1 MSGQPARAH
10 HAATRFVRAES
21 GAQIDFE
28 SSPHLI
34 KGRWYVLFLIALCGL
49 VGLTLVVSVSIGAI
63 EIPLDQVWTVIGTNL
78 TAPLTGHAL
87 APDIPAT
94 TNQIVWDFRM
104 PRALLALIVGASLA
118 AAGVVMQAVVR
129 NPLADPYILG
139 TVSGASVGAVAVIT
153 LGLFAAVP
161 SAVTTSAFIG
171 AVVSLL
177 LVFLLGQRRGVF
189 APGRLILAG
198 VAISYLLSAI
208 TSYLQLRA
216 NPNELRA
223 VLYWLLGSVA
233 GAEWEDLGI
242 AGLVVIGLTLL
253 LTLQA
258 RRLNALLM
266 GDESAYALGVN
277 VNRFRLLLVAAA
289 SLLTASVVA
298 VSGGVGFVGL
308 MIPHM
313 VRLLVGPDHR
323 RVMIVTVL
331 VGGLFLMWVD
341 LLARIVIRPAEMP
354 LGIITG
360 VIGAPFFIYIMQRS
374 GRGGGA

>member
-10 HAATRFVRAES
+10 HATRFVRADT
-21 GAQIDFE
+21 GALVDLAA
-28 SSPHLI
+28 SPHLI
-34 KGRWYVLFLIALCGL
+34 KGRWYGIFTILLAAI
-49 VGLTLVVSVSIGAI
+49 VVVSIVISVSIGALD
-63 EIPLDQVWTVIGTNL
+63 IPLDQVWRVIGANV
-78 TAPLTGHAL
+78 TAPLTGNAL
-87 APDIPAT
+87 APDIAAT

-104 PRALLALIVGASLA
+104 PRTLLGLIVGAALA

-139 TVSGASVGAVAVIT
+139 TVSGASVGAVAVIA
-153 LGLFAAVP
+153 LGFLAATP
-161 SAVTTSAFIG
+161 SAVTISAFFG
-171 AVVSLL
+171 ALGSLL

-208 TSYLQLRA
+208 TSYIQLQA

-233 GAEWEDLGI
+233 GAEWEDLGV
-242 AGLVVIGLTLL
+242 AGTVVIALTGLLIV
-253 LTLQA
+253 QA

-266 GDESAYALGVN
+266 GEETAYALGID
-277 VNRFRLLLVAAA
+277 VNRFRLVLLAAA

-308 MIPHM
+308 MIPHV
-313 VRLLVGPDHR
+313 VRMLVGPDHR
-323 RVMIVTVL
+323 RVLVVSAL
-331 VGGLFLMWVD
+331 VGGIFLMWVD
-341 LLARIVIRPAEMP
+341 ILARIVIRPAEMP